1 MNYYKNMTN
10 LLPIIYPRFCTV
22 TDVDGNE
29 FVRLLEG
36 DRPQNPVIRIQDKT
50 QYEATFN
57 HFHLNEGRIGRK
69 IESAKEWGVAI
80 AQNLAQELKKAYP
93 DKKFR
98 VFLTIN
104 SKDMIVRFH
113 QEWENEPPYYD
124 ITATYADHTE
134 VLCF

>member
-1 MNYYKNMTN
+1 MNCYKSMTS
-10 LLPIIYPRFCTV
+10 LLPIIYPQFCTV
-22 TDVDGNE
+22 MDMDGNE
-29 FVRLLEG
+29 FVRLIEG

-69 IESAKEWGVAI
+69 LVSAKQWGTAI

-93 DKKFR
+93 DKKFL
-98 VFLTIN
+98 VFLTVN
-104 SKDMIVRFH
+104 REDMIIRFH

-124 ITATYADHTE
+124 PAVTYADHTE